1 MVKRALGFDREAAAI
16 QVHGHDDLMVYRA
29 KCCNPVRGEAIVGY
43 ITRGKGISVHSKS
56 CPNVQNLVYDADRR
70 IEVEWTGPKYS
81 LYPVRLTLATADRRG
96 LLADVTAAINDVHS
110 NIQNIEAR
118 TGDDQA
124 AIEVTLDIVDMHHLE
139 RIVST
144 LRKIDG
150 VHQVRRVVSF

>member
-1 MVKRALGFDREAAAI
+1 
-16 QVHGHDDLMVYRA
+16 MVYRA
-29 KCCNPVRGEAIVGY
+29 KCCNAVRGEAIVGY

-70 IEVEWTGPKYS
+70 IEVEWTGPKYG
-81 LYPVRLTLATADRRG
+81 LYPVKLTLATADRRG

-124 AIEVTLDIVDMHHLE
+124 SIEVTLDIVDMHHLE

-150 VHQVRRVVSF
+150 VHQVRRVMSS